1 MKVITFDNARTTWLF
16 PLEEFAPSSG
26 ANPPSILNAIAER
39 YKFTQKPDVTTREDM
54 NKNGLVFGIGQF
66 ATNGVTATVN
76 DFAICNDG
84 IVAICRTTEL
94 GEAFLNDV
102 FRWVIDEFGFREVKN
117 NRRLYNSTVV
127 VEFEQ
132 SPARLV
138 AGYESLIRFIDARI
152 KTVMSKPAN
161 LQFSRLDFEMDKR
174 ELADGQVVTPKFI
187 LERRGGIDFSQ
198 ERYFSAATMRTEDH
212 IAVLT
217 EIERLAAAL
226 STGSQRPS

>member
-26 ANPPSILNAIAER
+26 PNPPSIVNAIAER
-39 YKFTQKPDVTTREDM
+39 YKFTQKPDITTREDM
-54 NKNGLVFGIGQF
+54 DKKGLVFGIGQF
-66 ATNGVTATVN
+66 TVNGTTAMVN
-76 DFAICNDG
+76 DFAVYNDG

-102 FRWVIDEFGFREVKN
+102 FRWVVDEFGFRKVNN

-138 AGYESLIRFIDARI
+138 AGYEHLIEFINARA
-152 KTVMSKPAN
+152 KTVMSKPAK
-161 LQFSRLDFEMDKR
+161 LQFSRLDFEMDKH
-174 ELADGQVVTPKFI
+174 ELADGQVAVPKFI

-198 ERYFSAATMRTEDH
+198 ERYFSAATMRTGDH

-217 EIERLAAAL
+217 EIERLAATL